1 MTTTNYFGTTAGV
14 AFKVWEKPL
23 VTPHVKYSKER
34 MTYFDRGLVDA
45 AAMEI
50 PAGNAKVR
58 KRWMNRQH
66 RRGRNSLTFVS
77 SFTEAIKIRK
87 LPRNTDGTAI
97 ANIPEAIKRRIL
109 PRNTDPTVA
118 AEAGGHLNEI
128 AADASGQVDAVA
140 ADVSEH
146 VDAVAANTDFT
157 TLQQVSCSD
166 DEDISESLSISE
178 AERSESEVSGDES
191 PLTDEPIV
199 EAADGQVSAWDVKAT
214 GIRSGSG
221 PQG

>member
-14 AFKVWEKPL
+14 PFRFWEKPL
-23 VTPHVKYSKER
+23 VTPHVKYNENRLNDFKK
-34 MTYFDRGLVDA
+34 GLADA

-58 KRWMNRQH
+58 RRWKVRQH
-66 RRGRNSLTFVS
+66 GKISRNSLTFVS
-77 SFTEAIKIRK
+77 SFSEAMKIRE
-87 LPRNTDGTAI
+87 LPRNTDGTAT
-97 ANIPEAIKRRIL
+97 ANIPTK
-109 PRNTDPTVA
+109 VA
-118 AEAGGHLNEI
+118 AEAGWHLNKS

-140 ADVSEH
+140 ADVREH
-146 VDAVAANTDFT
+146 VDAVGAETDFT
-157 TLQQVSCSD
+157 KLKQVSCSD
-166 DEDISESLSISE
+166 DDDISESLSLE
-178 AERSESEVSGDES
+178 LEESESEVSGDES
-191 PLTDEPIV
+191 HLTDGPLTDEPIV